1 MNNKNI
7 LLTTLFVGAIALQS
21 AFSAPGDKRLDKT
34 ISYAEKA
41 YEALDFNEAIKFY
54 EEANSIEPSKDIK
67 LRLADCYQKIH
78 ATEKAIKKFEEA
90 DELGEL
96 SKKEKMNYGNA
107 LIDAGRYE
115 EAREVLKDYVDESG
129 WVKKKVNGIESL
141 ESFFQYKDAYKVSEV
156 SFNTEQSEFSPTL
169 YEDEL
174 VIVASRDQFSLSQ
187 KYNWDNS
194 GYLDLYRVS
203 DQNEVVRMSKKL
215 NTRFHEGP
223 AVFFDND
230 TKVIFTRNQF
240 EGNNSRIPGEVV
252 NHLKLFYA
260 ERKPNGKW
268 KNPKMLPFNM
278 EGYSY
283 GHPAFDEEKQEL
295 YFASNMENGRGGT
308 DLYKASYDGEDWTSP
323 EPLDNG
329 INTEKD
335 ELFPFFQDGT
345 LYFASEGL
353 DGLGGLD
360 IFSVD
365 LENGDSEPR
374 NVGAPINTKDDDFG
388 WVWLANERKGYFS
401 SNREGGTGS
410 DDIYEF
416 SLVEHEVKV
425 SLVDADTHQP
435 ILGDIEIIES
445 ATQKV
450 LGTSTNAELENVN
463 ALRGAKLIV
472 SANAEGDE
480 SAEQYFDTKHIDP
493 SLGSAEIKLN
503 LNPLKTTKR
512 LYFVLRSCDKVQQIA
527 INDDG
532 SSIDV
537 SASDEVNE
545 SSTSVINNIYYGF
558 DKYTIEEPE
567 VKELDQLVSL
577 LNLSDEVRVKLTGY
591 ADPTGSAV
599 YNQKLSEKRVETVRQ
614 FLIDKGITDSRI
626 FAEGMGESQSAG
638 NCGEVNYEQLRR
650 TEIEVLIAQ

>member
-1 MNNKNI
+1 MNHKII
-7 LLTTLFVGAIALQS
+7 LLTTLFVAVIALQS
-21 AFSAPGDKRLDKT
+21 VFSAPGNKRLDKT

-54 EEANSIEPSKDIK
+54 EEANSIEPSKEIK

-78 ATEKAIKKFEEA
+78 ATEKAIKQFEEA
-90 DELGEL
+90 EKLGEL
-96 SKKEKMNYGNA
+96 SKEEKMNYGNA

-115 EAREVLKDYVDESG
+115 KAKEVLEDYVDESG

-141 ESFFQYKDAYKVSEV
+141 ESFFQYEDAYKVSEV
-156 SFNTEQSEFSPTL
+156 SFNTSQSEFSPTL
-169 YEDEL
+169 YEDGL
-174 VIVASRDQFSLSQ
+174 VIVASRNQFTLHQ

-194 GYLDLYRVS
+194 DYLDLYRVS
-203 DQNEVVRMSKKL
+203 DQNTVIRMDKKL

-283 GHPAFDEEKQEL
+283 GHPAFDEEKREL

-425 SLVDADTHQP
+425 SLMDADSHQP
-435 ILGDIEIIES
+435 ILGDIEIVET

-450 LGTSTNAELENVN
+450 LGASINAELESVR
-463 ALRGAKLIV
+463 ALRGAKLMV
-472 SANAEGDE
+472 SAEAEGYE
-480 SAEQYFDTKHIDP
+480 PAEEYFDTKLIDT

-503 LNPLKTTKR
+503 LKPVKTTKR
-512 LYFVLRSCDKVQQIA
+512 LYFVLKSCGKVQEIA

-532 SSIDV
+532 SSIDISTSEKV
-537 SASDEVNE
+537 SEAS
-545 SSTSVINNIYYGF
+545 SSVINNIYYGF
-558 DKYTIEEPE
+558 DKYTIEETGI
-567 VKELDQLVSL
+567 KELDQLILL
-577 LNLSDEVRVKLTGY
+577 LNLNEEMRVKLTGY
-591 ADPTGSAV
+591 TDPTGSSA
-599 YNQKLSEKRVETVRQ
+599 YNQKLSEKRVESVRQ
-614 FLIDKGITDSRI
+614 YLINKGITDSRI
-626 FAEGMGESQSAG
+626 RAEGMGESHSAG
-638 NCGEVNYEQLRR
+638 NCSEVNSEQLRR